1 MVTTS
6 TSCFELTLSNY
17 AKRTIKTQFKTYSG
31 MASSVPFL
39 EVNILKVIQRKRS
52 MSLTGQF
59 ASLLNRLGLA
69 WWVEVTTQS
78 PACVYYFG
86 PFNSAKE
93 AEIEL
98 PGFLE
103 DLEDEKAQ
111 GIQAVV
117 KRCQPSE
124 LTVFD
129 DVDSFSAQ
137 RQRLSQQVP

>member
-1 MVTTS
+1 
-6 TSCFELTLSNY
+6 
-17 AKRTIKTQFKTYSG
+17 
-31 MASSVPFL
+31 
-39 EVNILKVIQRKRS
+39 LKVVQKTRS

-69 WWVEVTTQS
+69 WWVEVTTQA
-78 PACVYYFG
+78 PRCIYYFG

-103 DLEDEKAQ
+103 DLEQESAQ

-129 DVDSFSAQ
+129 DVDLFSAKN
-137 RQRLSQQVP
+137 QRLSQQTP

>member
-1 MVTTS
+1 
-6 TSCFELTLSNY
+6 
-17 AKRTIKTQFKTYSG
+17 
-31 MASSVPFL
+31 
-39 EVNILKVIQRKRS
+39 LKVVQKTRS

-69 WWVEVTTQS
+69 WWVEVTTQV
-78 PACVYYFG
+78 PPCVYYFG
-86 PFNSAKE
+86 PFNSSKE
-93 AEIEL
+93 AETEL

-103 DLEDEKAQ
+103 DLQQESAQ

-129 DVDSFSAQ
+129 DVASFPANKQ
-137 RQRLSQQVP
+137 RFSEQIP